1 MAVKN
6 LEYYKQQVRKKFPNY
21 SEAQVL
27 AAAQSAYETD
37 PESTFKKTKT
47 KTTNTGKPTFDIGD
61 EEGDVS
67 GVLLGFGTGASL
79 VPMKLE
85 PYVISLLKKNPKAYA
100 SIKKSI
106 ETVTGRKYND
116 PNLVGA
122 YVARLA
128 ENIYQSDDAAAKM
141 VSLEDYLRLAAQ
153 YRTSAGAGAA
163 DVPTRQIYQKTEA
176 ERRDI
181 LNQSAQ
187 KLLNRDFNS
196 DDMKQNWYK
205 NLKIALDEMIDKGTL
220 TTTKKVR
227 NPNTGKIENVVES
240 RPYYSEEKIAGVAEK
255 AIQENLKED
264 TDRALRNRFGSWLIK
279 EVASNG

>member
-6 LEYYKQQVRKKFPNY
+6 LEYYKQQVRKKFPSY

-37 PESTFKKTKT
+37 PESTFKKTKP
-47 KTTNTGKPTFDIGD
+47 KTTNTGKPTFDVGD

-85 PYVISLLKKNPKAYA
+85 PYVVSLLKKNPKAYA

-128 ENIYQSDDAAAKM
+128 ENIYQSDDATAKL

-153 YRTSAGAGAA
+153 YRTSTGAGAA
-163 DVPTRQIYQKTEA
+163 AVPTRQIYQKTEA

-205 NLKIALDEMIDKGTL
+205 NLKMALDEMIDKGTL

-227 NPNTGKIENVVES
+227 NPITGKIENVVES
-240 RPYYSEEKIAGVAEK
+240 KPYYSEEKIAGVAEK
-255 AIQENLKED
+255 AIQENLEED